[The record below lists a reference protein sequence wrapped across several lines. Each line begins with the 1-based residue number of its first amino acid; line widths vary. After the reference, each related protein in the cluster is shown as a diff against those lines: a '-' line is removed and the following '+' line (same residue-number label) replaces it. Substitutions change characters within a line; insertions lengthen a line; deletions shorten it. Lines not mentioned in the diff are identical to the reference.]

1 MAISDLDAGIGRH
14 RDDKT
19 TVNNQIVAATLM
31 NLCDDPTRVS
41 VGGEWRAD
49 YRARCERVPIV
60 VTVNDLS
67 RVYAPLTR
75 SGRMDLWMW
84 EPTRDEIAEMVH
96 QLLKDDQRPGGYGG
110 IEDARRFVDAF
121 DAQPLDFFG
130 AARSRCVDDDVRAFV
145 DRVGVEYLGTRLLSS
160 GDKIKSKSVVVGR
173 GDVSLEA
180 LVRAGRAIEREQ
192 QNVLD
197 VRLSREYLANW
208 DDDGS
213 SAAEVARRRADDRRR
228 ADGLA
233 VAADAEEARRRH
245 RVAEAEE
252 RARREAA
259 EGALAAAAERA
270 LRCVLYTGSH
280 ATASAW

>member
-41 VGGEWRAD
+41 VGGEWRAED
-49 YRARCERVPIV
+49 RARCERVPIV
-60 VTVNDLS
+60 VTGNDLS

-110 IEDARRFVDAF
+110 IEDARRFVDAL

-145 DRVGVEYLGTRLLSS
+145 DRVGVESLGTRLLSS

-245 RVAEAEE
+245 RVAEAE
-252 RARREAA
+252 
-259 EGALAAAAERA
+259 
-270 LRCVLYTGSH
+270 
-280 ATASAW
+280 